1 MCFSASASF
10 GASAVLAVVGVASIR
25 KVQTPSQFP
34 FAAIP
39 LLFASQQFTEGLLW
53 IALQHPS
60 HNNWERGA
68 TYIFLFFAQ
77 VVWPLLVPLSVLLM
91 EKSLKQK
98 RILALFLA
106 SGVFISLYLAY
117 NISTYP
123 IHAEIMGL
131 HISYRFD
138 YPYSLGLLGSAL
150 YFIPTV
156 LPPFFSTVKRMQ
168 FLGLTILIAY
178 AFTITFFPQ
187 YVISIWCYFAAVLSV
202 IVYAIMSVLN
212 KEYAS
217 DDEGRPVLY
226 KVE

>member
-10 GASAVLAVVGVASIR
+10 GASAVLAVAGVASIR
-25 KVQTPSQFP
+25 KVQTLSQFP

-39 LLFASQQFTEGLLW
+39 LLFASQQFTEGMLW
-53 IALQHPS
+53 IALQNPAHS
-60 HNNWERGA
+60 NWERGS

-77 VVWPLLVPLSVLLM
+77 VIWPLLVPLSVLLM
-91 EKSLKQK
+91 EKSRKQK

-106 SGVFISLYLAY
+106 SGVFISIYLAY
-117 NISTYP
+117 SISSFP

-131 HISYRFD
+131 HMSYRFD
-138 YPYSLGLLGSAL
+138 YPYTLGWFGGVL

-178 AFTITFFPQ
+178 ATTITFFPH
-187 YVISIWCYFAAVLSV
+187 YIISIWCYFAALLSV
-202 IVYAIMSVLN
+202 IVYVIMTILN
-212 KEYAS
+212 KDYVE
-217 DDEGRPVLY
+217 DEEGRPALY